1 MKKELV
7 INISNIMELSNNFKA
22 SAILDLSGSIDCND
36 KIIPSDF
43 FDESIVYP
51 LMLKKYRLF
60 SENIFNV
67 KKLLAIKVN
76 DLSVYWL
83 STCAV
88 KYHSR
93 HWAKDFFLLLTVLEQ
108 CQQKIEQN
116 YTSLILVFPTTIKS
130 LKNVIDE
137 LLQQQAYTIST
148 QVVFDNQPNYT
159 PSLGAIIKGVIS
171 QLRQIKQLKG
181 TPEKFSNSIYLHGN
195 RPTETQFRKAV
206 EQLFTE
212 NKKVLTPIPYYW
224 QTDKLPVSFLQHK
237 PSILQ
242 LITLVAQ
249 LIRSYYRIN
258 NLPHST
264 INIGSYHQI
273 STSFL
278 RNELKLTLRKNIH
291 LFIYQQWL
299 SNYFSTLKQSTSIFF
314 EDEFYEIGRTISS
327 VSKPFKK
334 ITTYGMQHAHFMEM
348 HTVYS
353 IYDKELEKGLPIPD
367 HFVTWGKGYN
377 QLFLQHNSLPESY
390 TKALGNPIYIRQNIA
405 TTFPTTIK
413 NILWC
418 LTTKECMN
426 IEWNCIKNAI
436 SHTNYNLNIRL
447 HPLKHISEEEVI
459 DKLKG
464 IHFTFHNEGSIQDAI
479 AENDLIISSAHSTT
493 FLDATIAKKYSIR
506 ITSRFWNGSIQT
518 DNDYLRTI
526 KNEKE
531 FKSAFQ
537 FMQNAIELSN
547 ESTTNSLLQLS
558 DEKWRKFLANLN
570 YA

>member
-7 INISNIMELSNNFKA
+7 INISNLNELPNNFKT
-22 SAILDLSGSIDCND
+22 SAILDLSGTINSID

-51 LMLKKYRLF
+51 LMLKKYRYF
-60 SENIFNV
+60 SENILDTP
-67 KKLLAIKVN
+67 KLLDIKVN
-76 DLSVYWL
+76 SFSTYWL
-83 STCAV
+83 SACAV

-93 HWAKDFFLLLTVLEQ
+93 HWAKDFFLLLTILEQ
-108 CQQKIEQN
+108 CQHKIEQN
-116 YTSLILVFPTTIKS
+116 YTSLVLVLPTKIST
-130 LKNVIDE
+130 LKNTIE
-137 LLQQQAYTIST
+137 ALLQKQHYTLPIHF
-148 QVVFDNQPNYT
+148 VFDNQATYT

-171 QLRQIKQLKG
+171 QLRQIKQLKS
-181 TPEKFSNSIYLHGN
+181 TAEKVTNSICFHGN
-195 RPTETQFRKAV
+195 RSTETQFRKAV

-212 NKKVLTPIPYYW
+212 NKKALTPITYYW
-224 QTDKLPVSFLQHK
+224 QTDKLPASFLQHK

-242 LITLVAQ
+242 LITLVVQ
-249 LIRSYYRIN
+249 LIKAHYHIN

-264 INIGSYHQI
+264 INIGSCHQL

-278 RNELKLTLRKNIH
+278 SNELKLSLRKNIH

-299 SNYFSTLKQSTSIFF
+299 KNYFSTLKQPTSIFF
-314 EDEFYEIGRTISS
+314 KDEFYEIGRAISHAA
-327 VSKPFKK
+327 KPFKN
-334 ITTYGMQHAHFMEM
+334 ITSYGMQHAHFMEM

-390 TKALGNPIYIRQNIA
+390 TKALGNPIYIRQNTA

-418 LTTKECMN
+418 LTTKECMD

-531 FKSAFQ
+531 F
-537 FMQNAIELSN
+537 QNALIFF
-547 ESTTNSLLQLS
+547 STNISAEDIKNNILTLS
-558 DEKWRKFLANLN
+558 DSKWNDFIYSLN
-570 YA
+570 

>member
-7 INISNIMELSNNFKA
+7 INVSNLKELHNNFKE
-22 SAILDLSGSIDCND
+22 STILDLSGSIDCKD
-36 KIIPSDF
+36 KVIPSDF
-43 FDESIVYP
+43 FDEATIYP
-51 LMLKKYRLF
+51 LMLKKYWLF
-60 SENIFNV
+60 SENIINV
-67 KKLLAIKVN
+67 NRLLNIKVN
-76 DLSVYWL
+76 NLSIYWL
-83 STCAV
+83 SACAV

-93 HWAKDFFLLLTVLEQ
+93 HWAKDFFLLLTILEQ

-116 YTSLILVFPTTIKS
+116 YTSLVLVLPTKIST
-130 LKNVIDE
+130 LKNTIE
-137 LLQQQAYTIST
+137 ALLQKQHYTLSIHF
-148 QVVFDNQPNYT
+148 VFDNQATYT

-171 QLRQIKQLKG
+171 QLRQIKQLKI
-181 TPEKFSNSIYLHGN
+181 TAEKVTNSIYLHGN
-195 RPTETQFRKAV
+195 RPTEIQFRKAV

-249 LIRSYYRIN
+249 LIKAYYRIN
-258 NLPHST
+258 KLPHST
-264 INIGSYHQI
+264 INIGSCHQL

-327 VSKPFKK
+327 VSKPFKN
-334 ITTYGMQHAHFMEM
+334 ITSYGMQHAHFMEM

-426 IEWNCIKNAI
+426 IEWNCMKNAI

-464 IHFTFHNEGSIQDAI
+464 IHFTFHNEGSIQEAI
-479 AENDLIISSAHSTT
+479 AQNDLIVSSAHSTT

-506 ITSRFWNGSIQT
+506 ITSRFWNGTMNMDNAVLKTVKNEEEFSQRLSYFDNVISSN
-518 DNDYLRTI
+518 DND
-526 KNEKE
+526 
-531 FKSAFQ
+531 FF
-537 FMQNAIELSN
+537 FIEMN
-547 ESTTNSLLQLS
+547 V
-558 DEKWRKFLANLN
+558 DYWRKFLASNN
-570 YA
+570 

>member
-7 INISNIMELSNNFKA
+7 INISNIKELSNNFKA

-60 SENIFNV
+60 SENILNV
-67 KKLLAIKVN
+67 KKLLDIKVH

-93 HWAKDFFLLLTVLEQ
+93 HWAKDFFLLLTILEQ
-108 CQQKIEQN
+108 CQHKIEQN
-116 YTSLILVFPTTIKS
+116 YTSLILVLPRAIKS

-137 LLQQQAYTIST
+137 FLQQQAYTIPT
-148 QVVFDNQPNYT
+148 HVVFDNQPTYT
-159 PSLGAIIKGVIS
+159 PSVGALVKGVFS
-171 QLRQIKQLKG
+171 QFKQIKQLKS
-181 TPEKFSNSIYLHGN
+181 TPEKVTNSIYFHGN
-195 RPTETQFRKAV
+195 RSTENHFRNAV
-206 EQLFTE
+206 EQLFTK
-212 NKKVLTPIPYYW
+212 NRKTLTPIPYYW

-242 LITLVAQ
+242 LITLVVQ
-249 LIRSYYRIN
+249 LIKAYYRIN
-258 NLPHST
+258 KLPHST
-264 INIGSYHQI
+264 IIIGSCHQL

-314 EDEFYEIGRTISS
+314 EDEFYEIGRAISHAA
-327 VSKPFKK
+327 KPFKN
-334 ITTYGMQHAHFMEM
+334 ITSYGMQHAHFMEM

-353 IYDKELEKGLPIPD
+353 IYDKELEKGLSIPD

-390 TKALGNPIYIRQNIA
+390 TKALGNPIYIRHNIA
-405 TTFPTTIK
+405 TTFPATIK

-418 LTTKECMN
+418 LTTKECMD

-436 SHTNYNLNIRL
+436 SHTNYSLNIRL

-459 DKLKG
+459 HKLQG
-464 IHFTFHNEGSIQDAI
+464 VHFTFQNEGNIQTAI
-479 AENDLIISSAHSTT
+479 AQNDLIISSAHSTT

-506 ITSRFWNGSIQT
+506 ITSRFWNGSLNI
-518 DNDYLRTI
+518 DNAVLKTV
-526 KNEKE
+526 KNEEE

>member
-7 INISNIMELSNNFKA
+7 INISKLKELPSSINA
-22 SAILDLSGSIDCND
+22 SAILDLSGTINSMN

-51 LMLKKYRLF
+51 LMLKKYRYF
-60 SENIFNV
+60 SENILDTP
-67 KKLLAIKVN
+67 KLLDIKVN
-76 DLSVYWL
+76 SFSTYWL
-83 STCAV
+83 SACAV

-93 HWAKDFFLLLTVLEQ
+93 HWAKDFFLLLTILEQ
-108 CQQKIEQN
+108 CQHKIEQN
-116 YTSLILVFPTTIKS
+116 YISLVLVVSTKISTLKKTI
-130 LKNVIDE
+130 E
-137 LLQQQAYTIST
+137 ALLQKKKYTLSVKFFFIEE
-148 QVVFDNQPNYT
+148 PIYT
-159 PSLGAIIKGVIS
+159 PSLLALVKGVIFNFK
-171 QLRQIKQLKG
+171 QINNIKPFSEIIAS
-181 TPEKFSNSIYLHGN
+181 TIYFNTNREKKVEIVSATKNLF
-195 RPTETQFRKAV
+195 ET
-206 EQLFTE
+206 
-212 NKKVLTPIPYYW
+212 NKKTLTPITYYW
-224 QTDKLPVSFLQHK
+224 HTNKLPVSFLQHK

-249 LIRSYYRIN
+249 LIRAYYRIN
-258 NLPHST
+258 KLPHST
-264 INIGSYHQI
+264 INIGSCHQL
-273 STSFL
+273 STFFL

-314 EDEFYEIGRTISS
+314 EDEFYEIGRAISHAA
-327 VSKPFKK
+327 KPFKN
-334 ITTYGMQHAHFMEM
+334 ITTYGVQHAHFMEM

-390 TKALGNPIYIRQNIA
+390 TKALGNPIYFRNNIA
-405 TTFPTTIK
+405 TTFPTNIR

-418 LTTKECMN
+418 LTTKECMD

-531 FKSAFQ
+531 F
-537 FMQNAIELSN
+537 QNALIFFSTNISAEDIENNIL
-547 ESTTNSLLQLS
+547 TLS
-558 DEKWRKFLANLN
+558 DSKWNDFIYSLN
-570 YA
+570 